1 MLQLSIVHLVVV
13 LLSFCMHDVVA
24 QILKPVK
31 IAYSNSVTRRDLSQL
46 DLQNFEKFLWNVQG
60 KLAIM

>member
-1 MLQLSIVHLVVV
+1 
-13 LLSFCMHDVVA
+13 MHDVVA

>member
-1 MLQLSIVHLVVV
+1 MYLVVV
-13 LLSFCMHDVVA
+13 LLSLCVHDVVA

-46 DLQNFEKFLWNVQG
+46 DLQNFETFLWNAQS
-60 KLAIM
+60 KLAMA